1 MLSKKVLL
9 PEVIRDEGMECYDR
23 DICIEELAREK
34 AELSLYCRKEGI
46 PSRRGGRVRVL
57 VGSDGC
63 NWRRMIA
70 GVVGTE
76 CVPYLPRVEPFFS
89 IQLKFRSRSGNQ
101 LLK

>member
-1 MLSKKVLL
+1 MLSKQVLL
-9 PEVIRDEGMECYDR
+9 PEVIRDEGMECYVR
-23 DICIEELAREK
+23 DFCFEELAREK
-34 AELSLYCRKEGI
+34 DELSLSCRKEWI

-70 GVVGTE
+70 RVVGTE
-76 CVPYLPRVEPFFS
+76 CVPYLPRVEQFFS
-89 IQLKFRSRSGNQ
+89 ILLKFRSLSRNE